1 MIEWIIISV
10 LIIWVII
17 LTLQV
22 QSLRRSRDT
31 HAAMMDN
38 VWIWISDHDYD
49 DSYNDNDVDQS

>member
-31 HAAMMDN
+31 HTAMMDN
-38 VWIWISDHDYD
+38 VWSWITRHSKVKH
-49 DSYNDNDVDQS
+49 